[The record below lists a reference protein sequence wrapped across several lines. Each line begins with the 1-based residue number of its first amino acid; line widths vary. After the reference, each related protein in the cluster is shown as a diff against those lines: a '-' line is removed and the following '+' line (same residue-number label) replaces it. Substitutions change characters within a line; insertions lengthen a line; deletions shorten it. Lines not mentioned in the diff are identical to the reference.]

1 MRATP
6 SGGVGSI
13 QDQGVNYIQLNI
25 QPPIPLLNT
34 ELRNATLNKDYE
46 RSTPLDRAQLTA
58 PSGQPRPRGP
68 GCGGG
73 GDRAKKAS
81 LGREPAAGWAPR
93 LARFFPFFHRQLA
106 GLSPPAAAPSPASP
120 QGPGKWRLEL
130 RASVSSSA
138 PGMAPHPWPA
148 QRFPGRPAWRRHE
161 GSPLSGPGPAGG
173 GPRLP
178 PPSLAGTDPGRVSLR
193 AEGTGGRGRLRG
205 GAGGALRLSGALRR
219 DLGPGPGLLAQS
231 LPSSGPP
238 FCPGHSPQVVQ
249 TELPG
254 AGNRRTGRNR
264 GVSLARRSLG
274 AQGPAPGRL
283 GRRGP
288 SGPSSLLPSS
298 PGRWCRLSQGL
309 PCARCPSPASGC
321 CLLSGPRS
329 PPRLF

>member
-93 LARFFPFFHRQLA
+93 LARSFPFFHRQLS

-148 QRFPGRPAWRRHE
+148 RRFPGRPAWRRHE
-161 GSPLSGPGPAGG
+161 GSPLSGPGPGG
-173 GPRLP
+173 GVASLLHHSQGRILGACLLGPRAL
-178 PPSLAGTDPGRVSLR
+178 G
-193 AEGTGGRGRLRG
+193 EG
-205 GAGGALRLSGALRR
+205 GARGEAPV
-219 DLGPGPGLLAQS
+219 GPCG
-231 LPSSGPP
+231 
-238 FCPGHSPQVVQ
+238 
-249 TELPG
+249 
-254 AGNRRTGRNR
+254 
-264 GVSLARRSLG
+264 SLARSGGIWDPARGCWHKAFLPPVPPSAPGTPHRWSRRSSR
-274 AQGPAPGRL
+274 AQGTAGPG
-283 GRRGP
+283 GI
-288 SGPSSLLPSS
+288 
-298 PGRWCRLSQGL
+298 
-309 PCARCPSPASGC
+309 AV
-321 CLLSGPRS
+321 
-329 PPRLF
+329 